1 MFHFK
6 WDFKIKSLAFWA
18 VLSASLPLSATDT
31 LFDQMGGMDAMKRI
45 AARTIEL
52 SATDPRIKDEF
63 RHVKLSRVKEKLAL
77 QFCELTGGPCKYD
90 GDPMKPL
97 HKPMKLTTADF
108 NALVEAAQ
116 RAMRE
121 EGIPFRLQNK
131 LVAILAPLHKEIVT
145 VK

>member
-6 WDFKIKSLAFWA
+6 PGSRIPLAAALA
-18 VLSASLPLSATDT
+18 VAMLSTATAAADT
-31 LFDQMGGMDAMKRI
+31 LYEQMGGMEAMERI
-45 AARTIEL
+45 AARTIDL
-52 SATDPRIKDEF
+52 SAADPRIADEF
-63 RHVKLSRVKEKLAL
+63 RLVKLRRVKEKLAL

-116 RAMRE
+116 QAMRE
-121 EGIPFRLQNK
+121 ENISFRLQNK
-131 LVAILAPLHKEIVT
+131 LIAILAPLHKEIVT

>member
-1 MFHFK
+1 MRRVGILLAVMFF
-6 WDFKIKSLAFWA
+6 AQP
-18 VLSASLPLSATDT
+18 VSAET
-31 LFDQMGGMDAMKRI
+31 LFDQMGGMGAMKRI

-52 SATDPRIKDEF
+52 SATDPRIADEF
-63 RHVKLSRVKEKLAL
+63 RLVKLARVKEKLAL

-97 HKPMKLTTADF
+97 HKPMMLTTADF

-116 RAMRE
+116 QAMRE
-121 EGIPFRLQNK
+121 EGIAFRLQNK